1 MYFSEDPVL
10 VALVVLVPGMLGKRL
25 GLHGSPGRQVLEQA
39 LAEARVPSIQQKV
52 VIERAVSIN
61 PLTGIKRQEFV
72 NQITGVLVLHV
83 MLESLLDPPLHSS
96 WDLDFSP
103 LLNRSM
109 DSTLDHTSGLV
120 SRTAG

>member
-1 MYFSEDPVL
+1 M
-10 VALVVLVPGMLGKRL
+10 
-25 GLHGSPGRQVLEQA
+25 
-39 LAEARVPSIQQKV
+39 PSIQQKV

-96 WDLDFSP
+96 WDLDFST